1 MTFSINTFCLFGDMP
16 LESAFERMRQAG
28 YDTFEQWT
36 LRGDRLE
43 SMREAMRSHGIKLS
57 AFCPDEFVLN
67 DESAHDRYEAALARA
82 LGDAHFLGCP
92 SLITQVGQCT
102 GAPRAVQH
110 AAIVKGLRRMAPL
123 LEKANV
129 TLLVE
134 PLNDVKDHSGYFL
147 TSSQEGFEIIR
158 EAGSPNVKLLFDVY
172 HQVHMGEDVLGQ
184 IRDHLGDI
192 GHFHIAGHPNRDD
205 GIFSGFD
212 YRPVLELI
220 RHGGTCA
227 PVGLEL
233 FPGNPERAMALLEA
247 LKAYQ

>member
-1 MTFSINTFCLFGDMP
+1 MTFSINSFCLFGDMP
-16 LESAFERMRQAG
+16 LEGAFERMRRAG

-36 LRGDRLE
+36 LREDRLQP
-43 SMREAMRSHGIKLS
+43 MLDAMRAHGIKLS

-67 DESAHDRYEAALARA
+67 DESAHDRYEAALTRA
-82 LGDAHFLGCP
+82 LDRAKALGCP
-92 SLITQVGQCT
+92 SLITQVGQST

-123 LEKANV
+123 LEKADV

-134 PLNDVKDHSGYFL
+134 PLNDVKDHPGYYL
-147 TSSQEGFEIIR
+147 TSSQEGFEILR
-158 EAGSPNVKLLFDVY
+158 EVGSPNVKLLFDVY
-172 HQVHMGEDVLGQ
+172 HQIHMGEDVLRQ
-184 IRDHLGDI
+184 IRDHLEDI

-205 GIFSGFD
+205 GLFSGYD

-220 RHGGTCA
+220 RNSGTSA

-233 FPGNPERAMALLEA
+233 FPGNPDRAMTLLEA
-247 LKAYQ
+247 LKAFR